1 MAGPLL
7 RNACAICKNNTL
19 HIAQAKCQKWRV
31 EMRVKEL
38 VRELMALPFRQNT
51 IEAQRRTLGLS
62 RATLARILE
71 VDPST
76 VYRQELQNP
85 MSMLW
90 YYALRGL
97 AAEAAD
103 KDAKRIIR
111 EHKANLAR
119 SAEIIGAERL
129 DAGGYK
135 LTAERMR
142 EAEREQAKPKKARPP
157 AKSSQSVEES
167 SSVAYKPRH
176 RPRGLTRAQ
185 IKEAADRAEAR
196 SKDAGR

>member
-1 MAGPLL
+1 M
-7 RNACAICKNNTL
+7 RDEI
-19 HIAQAKCQKWRV
+19 
-31 EMRVKEL
+31 RVKQL
-38 VRELMALPFRQNT
+38 GRDLAALPFRHKT
-51 IEAQRRTLGLS
+51 IKAQRDELGLS

-90 YYALRGL
+90 HYALRGL
-97 AAEAAD
+97 AAEARD
-103 KDAKRIIR
+103 KDHKRIIR
-111 EHKANLAR
+111 EHKADLAR
-119 SAEIIGAERL
+119 SAEIRGAARF
-129 DAGGYK
+129 DAEGYK

-142 EAEREQAKPKKARPP
+142 EAEREQAKPKKERPP

-167 SSVAYKPRH
+167 PSAANKPGH
-176 RPRGLTRAQ
+176 RPRVLTRAQ
-185 IKEAADRAEAR
+185 IMMAADRAEAR